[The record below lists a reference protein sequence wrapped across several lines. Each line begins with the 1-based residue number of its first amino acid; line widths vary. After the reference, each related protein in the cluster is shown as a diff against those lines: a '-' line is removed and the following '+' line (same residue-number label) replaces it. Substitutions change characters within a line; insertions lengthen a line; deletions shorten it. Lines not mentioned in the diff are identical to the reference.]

1 MNEKEQG
8 IKQAIE
14 HANEVHPDWS
24 ELAYQK
30 CLLAI
35 THLKT
40 KHTILMLMGKPI
52 SVEELRDIIRIYFP
66 DFPEPPTKRAW
77 GSVTLRLIRE
87 KRIEKV
93 GYAPT
98 KSRTAHNAIAA
109 IYKVI

>member
-1 MNEKEQG
+1 MTPKEQG
-8 IKQAIE
+8 IKQAID
-14 HANEVHPDWS
+14 HANQAHPDWS

-35 THLKT
+35 THFKLKYGE
-40 KHTILMLMGKPI
+40 LSEAMPI
-52 SVEELRDIIRIYFP
+52 SIERLRDIIRIYFP
-66 DFPEPPTKRAW
+66 DFPEPPTKRAY

>member
-1 MNEKEQG
+1 MTPKEQG
-8 IKQAIE
+8 IKQAID
-14 HANEVHPDWS
+14 HANQVHPDWS

-35 THLKT
+35 THLKI
-40 KHTILMLMGKPI
+40 KYKFISEKPNFSI
-52 SVEELRDIIRIYFP
+52 EDLRDIIMIYFP
-66 DFPEPPTKRAW
+66 SFPEPPTKRAY

-109 IYKVI
+109 IYKII

>member
-8 IKQAIE
+8 IKQAID
-14 HANEVHPDWS
+14 HANQVHPDWS

-35 THLKT
+35 THYKLKYGE
-40 KHTILMLMGKPI
+40 LSEAMPI
-52 SVEELRDIIRIYFP
+52 SIERLRQIIRTHFVEL
-66 DFPEPPTKRAW
+66 PEPPTKRAW
-77 GSVTLRLIRE
+77 GNITLRLIRE